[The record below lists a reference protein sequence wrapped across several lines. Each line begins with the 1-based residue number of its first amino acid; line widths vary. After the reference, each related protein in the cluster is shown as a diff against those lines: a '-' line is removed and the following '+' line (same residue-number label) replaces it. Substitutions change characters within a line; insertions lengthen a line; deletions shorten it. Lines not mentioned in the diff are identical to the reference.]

1 MEVVVVVVRWVF
13 IVLSVVA
20 DGISDLRVYYVS
32 LSVVDGSG

>member
-20 DGISDLRVYYVS
+20 DCISDLRAYYVL